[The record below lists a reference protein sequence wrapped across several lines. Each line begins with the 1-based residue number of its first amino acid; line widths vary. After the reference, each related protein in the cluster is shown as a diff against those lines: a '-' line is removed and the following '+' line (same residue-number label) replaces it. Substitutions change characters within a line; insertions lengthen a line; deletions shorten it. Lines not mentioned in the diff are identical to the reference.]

1 MSTMGDVVVIG
12 AGIAGIQAALDIAD
26 HGIQVHLIE
35 REPTIGGHM
44 AQLDKTFPTNDCS
57 MCILSPKMV
66 DVERHPRITIHTCSE
81 VEKIEGEIGHFLVT
95 IKKFPRYVDES
106 ACNGCGDCVLICPV
120 EIYNRFDAG
129 IGVRKAIYKPHPQA
143 VPDIVVKDPEHC
155 IECGLCYDICGPDA
169 IKRSDTEQITT
180 IPASSIVITTGYAIF
195 DARNKKQFGYLE
207 LPDVITSLEL
217 ERMMNASGPTGGKIR
232 RLSDG
237 RAPESIIFIQCVG
250 SRDVTVNRP
259 YCSCVCCMQAI
270 KNAMLIKEKNPEMDV
285 IISYMD
291 IRSYGKGYEEY
302 FERAKKMGVR
312 FLRGMPSDIL
322 ADSAG
327 ISLQIENSET
337 SEVQVLHPDLVVLSV
352 GIGPSEKSEKFAER
366 VGITLEDTGFIKP
379 VHDAVDTVATLC
391 PGIYVAGTATAPRDI
406 PDSVASGGS
415 AAMRAYIDAIRTR
428 SG

>member
-1 MSTMGDVVVIG
+1 MGEVVVIG
-12 AGIAGIQAALDIAD
+12 AGIAGIQAALDIAN

-57 MCILSPKMV
+57 MCILAPKMV
-66 DVERHPRITIHTCSE
+66 EVERHPRITIHTCSE
-81 VEKIEGEIGHFLVT
+81 VEKIEGEIGHFHVT
-95 IKKFPRYVDES
+95 VKKFPRYIDES
-106 ACNGCGDCVLICPV
+106 ACNGCGDCVLNCPV
-120 EIYNRFDAG
+120 EVYNRFDAG

-143 VPDIVVKDPEHC
+143 VPDFVIKDPEHC
-155 IECGLCYDICGPDA
+155 IECGLCYDVCGPDA
-169 IKRSDTEQITT
+169 IKRKDAEQMIT
-180 IPASSIVITTGYAIF
+180 INASSIVITTGYAVF
-195 DARNKKQFGYLE
+195 DACSKKQFGHLE

-217 ERMMNASGPTGGKIR
+217 ERMMNASGPTGGKIK

-237 RAPESIIFIQCVG
+237 RLPESIVFIQCVG
-250 SRDVTVNRP
+250 SRDVTINRP

-270 KNAMLIKEKNPEMDV
+270 KNAILLKEKNPKTDV
-285 IISYMD
+285 IICYMD

-302 FERAKKMGVR
+302 FERAKEMGVR
-312 FLRGMPSDIL
+312 FLRGMPSDVL
-322 ADSAG
+322 ADSSG
-327 ISLQIENSET
+327 MSLQVENSET

-352 GIGPSEKSEKFAER
+352 GIGPAEKSEKIAER
-366 VGITLEDTGFIKP
+366 LGIPLEDTGFIKP